1 LWVSSLYDK
10 GQTQIKARFLWWK
23 HQALLAKA
31 EGLGQSVGETV
42 LEIAEGVTV
51 KAMRRMV

>member
-1 LWVSSLYDK
+1 
-10 GQTQIKARFLWWK
+10 
-23 HQALLAKA
+23 LAKA

>member
-1 LWVSSLYDK
+1 
-10 GQTQIKARFLWWK
+10 
-23 HQALLAKA
+23 
-31 EGLGQSVGETV
+31 VGETV